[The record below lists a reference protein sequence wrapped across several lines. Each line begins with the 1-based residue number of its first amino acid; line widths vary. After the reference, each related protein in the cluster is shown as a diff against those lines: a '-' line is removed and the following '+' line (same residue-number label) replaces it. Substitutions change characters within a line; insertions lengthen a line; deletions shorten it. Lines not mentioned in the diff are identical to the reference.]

1 MTYLH
6 IEDLGANSRRK
17 NENDVAHHDSME
29 ARWCLGPS
37 PKSLDKA
44 TIELV
49 KQLFFDQT
57 GERYVEA
64 SVKSLPIPEWG
75 GNLVL
80 LDSNNMIRGLLWA
93 NKFNEKR
100 VRVVA
105 FAIDSDYK
113 GNGFGSQAWDMLVE
127 AARSDGHSEIQLEVR
142 GDNQFAIE
150 FYRRRDLEIVSTLEG
165 YYNAGLG
172 YVMRGKI

>member
-1 MTYLH
+1 MATNQNLM
-6 IEDLGANSRRK
+6 D
-17 NENDVAHHDSME
+17 

-37 PKSLDKA
+37 PKSLDDA
-44 TIELV
+44 TVEVI
-49 KQLFFDQT
+49 KQLFLDQT
-57 GERYVEA
+57 GERYARA

-80 LDSNNMIRGLLWA
+80 LDENNMIRGLLWA

-100 VRVVA
+100 VRIVA

-113 GNGFGSQAWDMLVE
+113 GNGYGSQAWDILVD

-142 GDNQFAIE
+142 SDNQFAID
-150 FYRRRDLEIVSTLEG
+150 FYRKRGLEIVNTLEG
-165 YYNAGLG
+165 YYNAGIG
-172 YVMRGKI
+172 YVMRGTI